1 MVEELTPK
9 QRKALELLIAGSGMT
24 YKAICEEVGINPK
37 TLWEW
42 RHNPEFVMFQSE
54 YQRLKD
60 EQWQTTVEAA
70 RAGALKLCSTGNQK
84 MIQFVLQNDG
94 LNPSQKV
101 EAKVDAMAQVVFVD
115 DLEEDVNE

>member
-1 MVEELTPK
+1 MSEELSPK

-24 YKAICEEVGINPK
+24 YKAICEEVGINTK
-37 TLWEW
+37 TLWDW
-42 RHNPEFVMFQSE
+42 RHEPQYTLFQSE
-54 YQRLKD
+54 YQRLRD
-60 EQWQTTVEAA
+60 EQWQTTIEAA

-101 EAKVDAMAQVVFVD
+101 EAKVDATAQVVFVD
-115 DLEEDVNE
+115 DLEEGSNE